1 MTEETPKRR
10 GRPRKHPEMASTQ
23 ASAPEEAPTPFI
35 VPTPVGNLETTVS
48 VDDNKLFVMTHLTAA
63 RLNKLNMLELPQNN
77 IDALSKMA
85 DAIIESSTSK
95 Q

>member
-1 MTEETPKRR
+1 MTEEATKKR
-10 GRPRKHPEMASTQ
+10 GRPRKQPETGATQ
-23 ASAPEEAPTPFI
+23 AAPSEEVQTPFI

-48 VDDNKLFVMTHLTAA
+48 VDGNKLFVMTHLTAA

-95 Q
+95 